1 MSDHNDDM
9 LPDWLRDSY
18 QQQGAKPAP
27 GTGPLRRQTTGN
39 LQPVT
44 PASKPA
50 TGRLGLD
57 SPARQANTERLSI
70 KNYLLDGDPGPVL
83 AQYLNPDRM
92 FADNILLRTMYDAIE
107 EMEKQIVLYVR
118 NDDNQELPDRVDN
131 YKTPEIAAQI
141 GEYPVQ
147 LASVIADTILLTAG
161 EIATCPKKIRNQAVF
176 GIAQRIIDTR
186 KQVTGNQA
194 ASIRVTKEILGNINQ
209 GAVPPADRVDE
220 IKIHARKLF
229 LFSVIEEYE
238 RSQRE
243 DKLPGSSWLG

>member
-1 MSDHNDDM
+1 MSDYNEDM

-18 QQQGAKPAP
+18 QQQGATPTP
-27 GTGPLRRQTTGN
+27 GTGPLRRPSTGN
-39 LQPVT
+39 LQPET
-44 PASKPA
+44 PPSKPVSR
-50 TGRLGLD
+50 RLGLD
-57 SPARQANTERLSI
+57 SPARSDNAERLSI
-70 KNYLLDGDPGPVL
+70 KNYLLEGNPGPAL
-83 AQYLNPDRM
+83 AEYLNTDRM
-92 FADNILLRTMYDAIE
+92 FSDNILLRTMYDAIE
-107 EMEKQIVLYVR
+107 ETEKQIVLYVR
-118 NDDNQELPDRVDN
+118 NDDNQELPDRVDS
-131 YKTPEIAAQI
+131 YKTPEIAVQI
-141 GEYPVQ
+141 GEFPVQ

-176 GIAQRIIDTR
+176 GIAQRIVNTR
-186 KQVTGNQA
+186 KQVTGNLA
-194 ASIRVTKEILGNINQ
+194 ASIRVTKDILGDINR